1 MAGGAT
7 ESDIS
12 RGERGVKSKLGEDK
26 VSVGMCRGGCLLKA
40 GPGEGRTRV
49 RAQQSRRDWGGG
61 ERQQEAAEASRGL
74 GSTSSPLP
82 AACILDA
89 LILAGAL
96 CAKSN
101 PFEFLILKIGRDL
114 FAGGSS
120 HLYMNVSGR
129 TAQLCKWD
137 SQAV

>member
-1 MAGGAT
+1 M
-7 ESDIS
+7 
-12 RGERGVKSKLGEDK
+12 
-26 VSVGMCRGGCLLKA
+26 
-40 GPGEGRTRV
+40 
-49 RAQQSRRDWGGG
+49 RDWGGG

-82 AACILDA
+82 AASCILDA